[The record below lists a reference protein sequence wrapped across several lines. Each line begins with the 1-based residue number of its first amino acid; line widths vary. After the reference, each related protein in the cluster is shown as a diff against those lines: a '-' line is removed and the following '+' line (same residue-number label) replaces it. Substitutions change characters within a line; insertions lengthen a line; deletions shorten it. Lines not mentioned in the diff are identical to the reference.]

1 MNYVIY
7 EWSAKTTD
15 LDAVLNAVTF
25 WVKTGNPEEYFGV
38 LNTPSPRSGS
48 EEGGQGA
55 TGNGPAGTGGR

>member
-25 WVKTGNPEEYFGV
+25 WVKSGNPEEYFGV
-38 LNTPSPRSGS
+38 LKNCS
-48 EEGGQGA
+48 
-55 TGNGPAGTGGR
+55 